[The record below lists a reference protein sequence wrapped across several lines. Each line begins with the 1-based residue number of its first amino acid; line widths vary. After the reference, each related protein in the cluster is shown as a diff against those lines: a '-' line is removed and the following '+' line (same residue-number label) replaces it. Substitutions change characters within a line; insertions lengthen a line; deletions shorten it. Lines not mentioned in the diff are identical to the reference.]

1 MSKKEEIL
9 NEELEVGNQ
18 ILDEA
23 NKKLRNI
30 LQNKDLTGVSIAQAM
45 VETAHK
51 KIKSANTDMVLIR
64 KEQRTV
70 EKKNSQ

>member
-9 NEELEVGNQ
+9 SEELEVGNQ

-45 VETAHK
+45 IETAHK